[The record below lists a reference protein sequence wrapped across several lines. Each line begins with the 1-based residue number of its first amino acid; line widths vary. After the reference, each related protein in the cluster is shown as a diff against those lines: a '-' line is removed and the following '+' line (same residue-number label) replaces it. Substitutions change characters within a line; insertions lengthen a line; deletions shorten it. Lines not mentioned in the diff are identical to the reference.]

1 MSNTLGSVLGKVF
14 MHPVTKETYGPMR
27 LPSRHSQFSTLDGNS
42 LDPLAEDPCGNC
54 FTAADDGAVLFWDHE
69 TDDLIRLASSIS
81 EFVANCVDAPPVE
94 SDPAQVKS
102 VWIDPKFAKSIGK
115 RVPKDGWVK
124 KPS

>member
-1 MSNTLGSVLGKVF
+1 
-14 MHPVTKETYGPMR
+14 
-27 LPSRHSQFSTLDGNS
+27 
-42 LDPLAEDPCGNC
+42 
-54 FTAADDGAVLFWDHE
+54 LFWDHE